1 MVYSMLP
8 QMPNS
13 RGNILPDVWG
23 PVLRAPVMREV
34 GQQHAAAVEAAVPP
48 APITDQY

>member
-1 MVYSMLP
+1 MNYEYYP
-8 QMPNS
+8 KS
-13 RGNILPDVWG
+13 RFGGELLPDVWG
-23 PVLRAPVMREV
+23 SVLRAPVMWEV